1 MKTKI
6 FALALASCFIWTG
19 CRPKTV
25 KKPAEPGTTTTAVAT
40 TGPEV
45 LPPPDAAVKETNIR
59 GSEFVGI
66 PDLKAVYFDFDRYE
80 LTEASR
86 EALQK
91 NAGYLKENPEMHV
104 LVEGHCDER
113 GTIEYNLA
121 LGQKRAKTVREYYMR
136 LGVPGNAIATISYG
150 EEKLVCQESTE
161 SCWAQNRRGETK
173 VRGRTASNGKAATPH
188 P

>member
-1 MKTKI
+1 MKI
-6 FALALASCFIWTG
+6 FVLALASCFVWTG
-19 CRPKTV
+19 CRPKQMV
-25 KKPAEPGTTTTAVAT
+25 KKTAEPGTTTAVST

-45 LPPPDAAVKETNIR
+45 VPPPDAAVKETNIR
-59 GSEFVGI
+59 GSEFVGL
-66 PDLKAVYFDFDRYE
+66 PDLQAVHFDFDRYE
-80 LTEASR
+80 LTRDSR

-91 NAGYLKENPEMHV
+91 NASYLKDNPEMHV

-121 LGQKRAKTVREYYMR
+121 LGQKRAKAVREYYMR
-136 LGVPGNAIATISYG
+136 LGVPGNVIATISYG
-150 EEKLVCQESTE
+150 EEKPVCQETTE

-173 VRGRTASNGKAATPH
+173 VRGRTASNGKAGTPH